1 MTRPLGKRRTVTLVA
16 VLTAF
21 GAWAPAAAAP
31 VWLDVTAGDTGPAG
45 FDQPPGLDG
54 EFPGDPAGGADFD
67 DWGPASPADQQADPL
82 GPPFLD
88 DPNAPWFDS
97 AGLNTQSIPEPTT
110 NALVLFSAGLFLLRW
125 PHRRKHT
132 HA

>member
-1 MTRPLGKRRTVTLVA
+1 MIAPVA
-16 VLTAF
+16 VLIAF

-31 VWLDVTAGDTGPAG
+31 IWLDLTGGDAGFAG
-45 FDQPPGLDG
+45 FDQPTALYRG
-54 EFPGDPAGGADFD
+54 FAGDPAGVANFNDG
-67 DWGPASPADQQADPL
+67 GPAASPANQHAEPF
-82 GPPFLD
+82 GPPLLD
-88 DPNAPWFDS
+88 EANAPWFDS
-97 AGLNTQSIPEPTT
+97 AGLNVQSISEPST